1 MTKAVQ
7 RRRGTNSEH
16 SSFTG
21 LVGELTINTT
31 NYSAHIHDGSTAGG
45 YELARADGS
54 NVSNFAVGGNL
65 NVTGDVTIGGN
76 ITLGDADTDS
86 INITADLTSNL
97 IPNANN
103 TYDLGSSSKKWRN
116 LYIDGT
122 ANIGTV
128 TADGLSLGDNDKATF
143 GNSNDLEIYHDG
155 SDSYITDVGT
165 GDLFIKGGND
175 LRLQTPD
182 GEAGL
187 TVNQNGSVQV
197 YYDNAEKLA
206 TTSTGIDVTGTAT
219 MDGLTVNGQVL
230 VENGNTVRVER
241 PDGLAWS
248 QMYMQA
254 GGSGGMTFLNNNNDG
269 FEFKYTTGGDKLTI
283 ANNGD
288 ISFYEDTGTTA
299 KFFWDASA
307 EFLGIGTTSPNQLLH
322 VAGSG
327 NIAIKLDSTST
338 GGDAWRIFSNDD
350 TSSQGGGSMAFY
362 NEDTATYALNLQ
374 SNGNVGIGV
383 TPSAWYSGNKVI
395 DIGTRSALWSG
406 GAGQP
411 NLGHNCYVNTSGN
424 FIYKAT
430 TSANYYTQDGGHKW
444 YNAASGT
451 AGTAITFTQAMT
463 LDASG
468 NLLVGATSSIGYKFE
483 VTATTDVAQFIA
495 NSAGASGAQIQLFHD
510 SASPANDDVT
520 SLINFAGRDSAA
532 QSTIYSR
539 ISGISTNVTNGSES
553 GAIAFSTR
561 NLGTFAERMRIDAS
575 GNIGIGT
582 SSPSSIF
589 EVYGS
594 GKSIINND
602 SSTTTG
608 RSVLLQQAGINYAG
622 FVSYGSAHASNA
634 NEVSI
639 KNYTAAGVLTLH
651 TNNTERLRIDA
662 SGNVGINTTSP
673 TGKVGVAIGATSN
686 NGFVVSSANDAAVT
700 GNHFYAI
707 SLRGDTSAY
716 NLLKLEN
723 SLGTKMIVQGN
734 GNVGIGVTPSAWYSG
749 NKVIDIGTR
758 SALWS
763 GGAGQPNLGHNCYV
777 NTSGNFIYKETTSA
791 NYYTQD
797 GGHKWYN
804 AAGGTAGTAIT
815 FTQAMTLDASG
826 NLLVSKTATDTI
838 NTVGHEL
845 ENSGMVHHTRSAAT
859 VMYLNRKTSDGTIV
873 DLRKDNTT
881 VGSISVTASA
891 TAYNTSS
898 DQRLKENITGAD
910 DAGSK
915 IDAIQVRQF
924 DWKVDGSHQDYGMIA
939 QELVTVAP
947 EAVSQPEDPEEM
959 MGVDYSKL
967 VPMLV
972 KEIQSLRARVAQLE
986 GGQ

>member
-468 NLLVGATSSIGYKFE
+468 NLLVGTTSTSSNVSGVRIYPTQ
-483 VTATTDVAQFIA
+483 VQAT
-495 NSAGASGAQIQLFHD
+495 
-510 SASPANDDVT
+510 
-520 SLINFAGRDSAA
+520 
-532 QSTIYSR
+532 
-539 ISGISTNVTNGSES
+539 
-553 GAIAFSTR
+553 
-561 NLGTFAERMRIDAS
+561 
-575 GNIGIGT
+575 
-582 SSPSSIF
+582 
-589 EVYGS
+589 
-594 GKSIINND
+594 
-602 SSTTTG
+602 
-608 RSVLLQQAGINYAG
+608 
-622 FVSYGSAHASNA
+622 ASNA
-634 NEVSI
+634 I
-639 KNYTAAGVLTLH
+639 TA
-651 TNNTERLRIDA
+651 NFNR
-662 SGNVGINTTSP
+662 
-673 TGKVGVAIGATSN
+673 
-686 NGFVVSSANDAAVT
+686 
-700 GNHFYAI
+700 
-707 SLRGDTSAY
+707 
-716 NLLKLEN
+716 
-723 SLGTKMIVQGN
+723 
-734 GNVGIGVTPSAWYSG
+734 
-749 NKVIDIGTR
+749 
-758 SALWS
+758 
-763 GGAGQPNLGHNCYV
+763 V
-777 NTSGNFIYKETTSA
+777 N
-791 NYYTQD
+791 
-797 GGHKWYN
+797 
-804 AAGGTAGTAIT
+804 
-815 FTQAMTLDASG
+815 
-826 NLLVSKTATDTI
+826 
-838 NTVGHEL
+838 
-845 ENSGMVHHTRSAAT
+845 
-859 VMYLNRKTSDGTIV
+859 SDGDIV
-873 DLRKDNTT
+873 KFSKDGTT
-881 VGSISVTASA
+881 VGSIGTAGGSAYIGGYQNSGLYFNGTSDIRPWNTSTQTKLDNSLDLGSSTARFKDLYLSGGAYLGGTGAANKLDDYEEGSWTPTENNLTFTVATGRYTKIGNLVHAAGYVEVPTNTNGNAFDISLPFGSGDSSTFYFTCSVTSTALADTAGLLGPSGSGYIAVINKDTEARTLLSAASNKA
-891 TAYNTSS
+891 F
-898 DQRLKENITGAD
+898 RFNITYRTA
-910 DAGSK
+910 
-915 IDAIQVRQF
+915 
-924 DWKVDGSHQDYGMIA
+924 
-939 QELVTVAP
+939 
-947 EAVSQPEDPEEM
+947 
-959 MGVDYSKL
+959 
-967 VPMLV
+967 
-972 KEIQSLRARVAQLE
+972 
-986 GGQ
+986 